1 MFTPLN
7 SIKRSSRNSGSN
19 FPYKEILD
27 SLQPGSWNTLLWR
40 TMCPTHMPK
49 MVVEDT
55 ANGVLL
61 RVVVKPKSKARSFIQ
76 EIGMEAVK
84 LNLRAPAREGKA
96 NIELLKRVAKLL
108 KLSTADIILVSGSK
122 SRDKTLLIRGVMA
135 DRVLSVL
142 QAVKNNK

>member
-7 SIKRSSRNSGSN
+7 SIKRSSRNSGCD

-27 SLQPGSWNTLLWR
+27 SLQPGSWNRLLLR

-55 ANGVLL
+55 ADGVLL
-61 RVVVKPKSKARSFIQ
+61 RVVVKPRSRTRTFIT
-76 EIGMEAVK
+76 EIGVESVN

-96 NIELLKRVAKLL
+96 NTELLKRVAKLL
-108 KLSTADIILVSGSK
+108 KLSTADVILVSGSK
-122 SRDKTLLIRGVMA
+122 SRAKTLLIRGVKA
-135 DRVLSVL
+135 DRVLGML
-142 QAVKNNK
+142 QADKNNK

>member
-1 MFTPLN
+1 
-7 SIKRSSRNSGSN
+7 
-19 FPYKEILD
+19 
-27 SLQPGSWNTLLWR
+27 
-40 TMCPTHMPK
+40 MPK

-55 ANGVLL
+55 ADGVLL

-76 EIGMEAVK
+76 EIGMESIK

-96 NIELLKRVAKLL
+96 NTELLKRVAKLL

-135 DRVLSVL
+135 DQVLGIL

>member
-7 SIKRSSRNSGSN
+7 SIKRSSRDSGRY

-27 SLQPGSWNTLLWR
+27 SLQSDSWNTLLWR

-49 MVVEDT
+49 MVLEDT
-55 ANGVLL
+55 ADGVLL
-61 RVVVKPKSKARSFIQ
+61 RVVVKPRSKTRTFVAD
-76 EIGMEAVK
+76 IGVESVN

-96 NIELLKRVAKLL
+96 NAEVLKRVAKLL
-108 KLSTADIILVSGSK
+108 KLSTANVILVSGSK
-122 SRDKTLLIRGVMA
+122 SRDKTLLLRGVTA
-135 DRVLSVL
+135 DRVLGVL